1 MTDEYVT
8 KQMLIDFGI
17 EVSDEDAESLLT
29 HLNEKIEEMIGAELT
44 EALTDTELDKLMA
57 IQENGTDDE
66 IGDWIASHVLDYE
79 QIVSDNIDIAIDELA
94 DKAYSINQ
102 AVAFA

>member
-8 KQMLIDFGI
+8 RQMLIDFGI

-44 EALTDTELDKLMA
+44 EALTDAELDELMT